1 MTLITYDFTIK
12 ETPKDSESIN
22 SFDLVSYHDGSY
34 ICIPMNSNKEIENKK
49 VNLNLGYLF
58 QNGANIQNNVKVSY
72 SISGNSYGTLKS
84 GSFDVTSSCGKTNPV
99 EIEISDA
106 MKKQLETSAQQ
117 STATSWIFGTGS
129 SIEGR
134 LSYNADVTYTD
145 KTGKTT
151 TKTINKKDLKVYFVA
166 SENCLGA
173 QKEIRCDGT
182 ELTPKIIVNT
192 IDNKPVCGINARS
205 DCIKYESNTCYY
217 VNEEGDRSSTPVTCK
232 QELLNGAGQDSYLQ

>member
-1 MTLITYDFTIK
+1 LH
-12 ETPKDSESIN
+12 
-22 SFDLVSYHDGSY
+22 SYEFKKR
-34 ICIPMNSNKEIENKK
+34 NRKKK

-134 LSYNADVTYTD
+134 LSYTADATWVD
-145 KTGKTT
+145 KAGNKIA
-151 TKTINKKDLKVYFVA
+151 KTINKKDLKVYFVA

-173 QKEIRCDGT
+173 QKEIRCDET
-182 ELTPKIIVNT
+182 MISPLTGNKLEEKKC
-192 IDNKPVCGINARS
+192 IDVDGQVGVEKTCFCDISQNVCYNS
-205 DCIKYESNTCYY
+205 
-217 VNEEGDRSSTPVTCK
+217 RSSSAPNPS
-232 QELLNGAGQDSYLQ
+232 LSYISSSTSGGGGSSPAPE